1 MYVALLTVS
10 LLTAFGA
17 WADTRGFIW
26 ADRIWVDGRIVGNA
40 LVIAIAAYTAGMLAY
55 VAALRYLSRLGEVGV
70 TLQASGWYALT
81 TIGVM
86 VASGD
91 AFGWSWTDRLLALL
105 SIGSLTLLVA
115 RTS

>member
-1 MYVALLTVS
+1 MYATILTVALLS
-10 LLTAFGA
+10 AFGA
-17 WADTRGFIW
+17 WADTRGFVW
-26 ADRIWVDGRIVGNA
+26 ADRVWVDGRIVGNA
-40 LVIAIAAYTAGMLAY
+40 LMITIAAYTAGMLSY
-55 VAALRYLSRLGEVGV
+55 VAALRYLSRLGEVSV

-105 SIGSLTLLVA
+105 SIGSLTLLIA